1 MKTSENKLQSRD
13 FISIGVFTLIYAAVT
28 FVVGGVSQ
36 MTPVT
41 FPLMPAA
48 VACSR
53 GRSSCSIRQKRL
65 SGEP

>member
-48 VACSR
+48 VALFT
-53 GRSSCSIRQKRL
+53 GDLHALYGKNA
-65 SGEP
+65 

>member
-41 FPLMPAA
+41 FP
-48 VACSR
+48 
-53 GRSSCSIRQKRL
+53 
-65 SGEP
+65 